1 MTITSSMEQI
11 KFFWMYEEV
20 TDLSVLP
27 HFYAPKDDNELLLNY
42 QYEMIMH
49 HSKAAEEK
57 LWVKSISL
65 AGAFIRKEMGNK
77 GFFLSREEIE
87 DKKLDAV
94 EYVLRRFKGK
104 KQYYIKE
111 SFTSAIYF
119 GVEHALYYRNK
130 GESLIDEIIEKMNRN
145 KSLTFEDCLEN
156 IKEKR
161 HAKKK
166 ENDLQL
172 TFEF

>member
-1 MTITSSMEQI
+1 MTITASMEQI
-11 KFFWMYEEV
+11 EFYWMYGEV
-20 TDLSVLP
+20 SEKNVLP
-27 HFYAPKDDNELLLNY
+27 YFHAPKNDNELLLNY
-42 QYEMIMH
+42 QYEIIMH

-65 AGAFIRKEMGNK
+65 AGAFIRKEMKKK

-94 EYVLRRFKGK
+94 EYVLRRFKGT

-119 GVEHALYYRNK
+119 GVEHALYYRSK
-130 GESLIDEIIEKMNRN
+130 SESLIDEIVEKMNRN

-156 IKEKR
+156 VKEKR
-161 HAKKK
+161 YAKKEK
-166 ENDLQL
+166 KALQL